1 MSASPAS
8 KNLAPIVMPIAV
20 LLIAM
25 LSLQGGASL
34 AKSLFPAVGATG
46 ITALRLG
53 FGTLI
58 LCIIFKPWRLRFS
71 REQRLPLLMYGLALG
86 TMNFTFYLAIR
97 TVPLGVAVGLEFT
110 GPLALALFGSRRPL
124 DFVWVLLAVIGLWF
138 LLPFGTGMTAIDPLG
153 AALAVSA
160 GACWAIYIL
169 AGQRA
174 GAEHGPATV
183 AIGSL
188 IASVIFVP
196 LGLTFAE
203 NGIWT
208 WAVMPIALLVA
219 LLSSAIPYSL
229 EMIALTRLP
238 ARIFGTLMSLE
249 PAMAAFS
256 GMLFLGETLTG
267 LQWLALLAIII
278 ASAGST
284 LTMRPKKSQLNSV
297 ELSDDIQK

>member
-203 NGIWT
+203 SGIWT

-229 EMIALTRLP
+229 EMIALTRLS

>member
-1 MSASPAS
+1 MSASSAS

-203 NGIWT
+203 SGIWT

>member
-58 LCIIFKPWRLRFS
+58 LGIIFKPWRLRFS

-174 GAEHGPATV
+174 GAEHGPVTV

-203 NGIWT
+203 SGIWT

>member
-138 LLPFGTGMTAIDPLG
+138 LLPFGTGMTVIDPLG

-203 NGIWT
+203 SGIWT

>member
-71 REQRLPLLMYGLALG
+71 REQRLPLLMYG
-86 TMNFTFYLAIR
+86 
-97 TVPLGVAVGLEFT
+97 
-110 GPLALALFGSRRPL
+110 LALALFGSRRPL

-203 NGIWT
+203 SGIWT

>member
-138 LLPFGTGMTAIDPLG
+138 LLPFGTGMAAIDPLG

-203 NGIWT
+203 SGIWT

>member
-1 MSASPAS
+1 MSASLAS
-8 KNLAPIVMPIAV
+8 KNLAPIVLPIAV

-34 AKSLFPAVGATG
+34 AKSLFPSVGATG

-58 LCIIFKPWRLRFS
+58 LCVIFKPWRLRFS

-203 NGIWT
+203 SGIWT

-284 LTMRPKKSQLNSV
+284 LTMRPKKSQLSSV
-297 ELSDDIQK
+297 ELSDSGQK

>member
-174 GAEHGPATV
+174 GAKHGPATV

-203 NGIWT
+203 SGIWT